1 MDAASLDTK
10 SPGVRTVLH
19 LSPAVIVAALLSAQ
33 KEGLSLREWL
43 DRAVADR
50 IADDHPE
57 GAAPWSVQSAD
68 LFAHVASCSPELLHG
83 RWSLLF
89 ERVLMDRSLWREP
102 TMTVGEIEDGEPL
115 TEPFIVPARLRK
127 AWPRLVAEVFCL

>member
-1 MDAASLDTK
+1 MEAASLDTK
-10 SPGVRTVLH
+10 SLGVRTVLH
-19 LSPAVIVAALLSAQ
+19 LSPAVMVAALLSAQ
-33 KEGLSLREWL
+33 KNGMNLREWL

-68 LFAHVASCSPELLHG
+68 FFAHVANCSPELLHG

-89 ERVLMDRSLWREP
+89 ERVLLDRSLWHEP
-102 TMTVGEIEDGEPL
+102 TLTVGEIEDGEPP

>member
-19 LSPAVIVAALLSAQ
+19 LSPAVMVAALLSAQ
-33 KEGLSLREWL
+33 KNGLNLREWL

-68 LFAHVASCSPELLHG
+68 FFAHVANCAPELLHG

-89 ERVLMDRSLWREP
+89 ERVLMDRSLWHEP
-102 TMTVGEIEDGEPL
+102 TMTVGEIEDGEL
-115 TEPFIVPARLRK
+115 KEPFIVPARLRK
-127 AWPRLVAEVFCL
+127 AWPRLVGEVFCL